1 MSDLLPQAV
10 RHFLSCRAEHEAGHR
25 LDGNVQHALAKSPRV
40 TLVDAQDAERILSI
54 FVRSFPPELMKSATA
69 ASLHCCV
76 SLRAPTTPS
85 SGPSLG
91 HRGGH
96 HSAANEAARRC
107 VKSLPLAPDSG
118 EIAHKRTRDR
128 SEAGCRLRVC
138 RVAVVRV
145 GNLGLGR
152 VTVVNEH
159 PVAERQGAPR
169 RDGDAAVALGIV
181 VEIVFPKRIDC
192 K

>member
-1 MSDLLPQAV
+1 M
-10 RHFLSCRAEHEAGHR
+10 
-25 LDGNVQHALAKSPRV
+25 
-40 TLVDAQDAERILSI
+40 DAQDAERIIGI
-54 FVRSFPPELMKSATA
+54 FVRSFPLDLMKPATA

-76 SLRAPTTPS
+76 SLRALTPPS

-91 HRGGH
+91 HRGDH
-96 HSAANEAARRC
+96 ESAANEAARRC
-107 VKSLPLAPDSG
+107 VKSLPLARNPG
-118 EIAHKRTRDR
+118 EIAHKRTRGR
-128 SEAGCRLRVC
+128 SKPGCRLRLC

-152 VTVVNEH
+152 ITVVNEH
-159 PVAERQGAPR
+159 PVAERQGAPC